1 MHNTST
7 EEFDKKKIINQ
18 AKDRMQKSFDSFQ
31 RDINTIRSNRAT
43 PSMVDGIKVEYY
55 GTMTPLNQLATIAVP
70 EARVLTIAP
79 FDKGS
84 IADIDKAIQKS
95 DLNITPQNDG
105 VVIRLILP
113 ELSMDRRKELV
124 KQLKTRTEEGRV
136 SIRNIRRDTNDLIK
150 KVATKNISEDEIKQI
165 HDEIQHLT
173 DSNITHLEEVSEK
186 KEKEILTV

>member
-150 KVATKNISEDEIKQI
+150 KVATKNVSEDEIKQI

-173 DSNITHLEEVSEK
+173 DSNIAHLEEASEK